1 MSFFTRLS
9 NGWELTKNSFK
20 VLRENKELIIFPI
33 LSGVSLI
40 LITASFVIAF
50 MASVGWDVDSVGASE
65 NGDNGNMI
73 AYVGITFLFYL
84 VNYFV
89 VIFFNMALI
98 HCTRMYFHGE
108 PVSIR
113 KGLQFSV
120 SRIGAILSWS
130 LFAATVGTILRML
143 QENLGIIG
151 KVITGLIGIVWS
163 VTTFF
168 VVPVIAYENVGPI
181 DAFKRSAGLM
191 RKQWGES
198 LVANFSFALVQ
209 FIGIIIVSV
218 ALFFAGSLI
227 HPFLGVAM
235 AILGAFVVMAV
246 ISATQTIFISA
257 VYHNINGDPVKN
269 FNEGFANN
277 LFNEKD

>member
-40 LITASFVIAF
+40 LITGSFIVAF

-65 NGDNGNMI
+65 GDNGNMI
-73 AYVGITFLFYL
+73 AYTGITFLFYL

-151 KVITGLIGIVWS
+151 KIITGLIGIVWS
-163 VTTFF
+163 ITTFF
-168 VVPVIAYENVGPI
+168 VVPIIAYENVGPI
-181 DAFKRSAGLM
+181 DAFKRSASLM

-209 FIGIIIVSV
+209 TIGILVVSV
-218 ALFFAGSLI
+218 ALFFLGSLI
-227 HPFLGVAM
+227 HPFLGIAL